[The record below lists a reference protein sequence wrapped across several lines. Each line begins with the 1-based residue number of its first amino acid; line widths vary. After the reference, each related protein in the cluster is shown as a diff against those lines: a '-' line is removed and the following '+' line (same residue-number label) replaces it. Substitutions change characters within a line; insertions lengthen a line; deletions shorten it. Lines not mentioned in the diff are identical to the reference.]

1 MGETRKG
8 IEKMKLCILSAVVG
22 CAATCLAAPFRAG
35 EGIANDR
42 ATGAHDRDVT
52 YVSRGQQDYYGYRG
66 YDLAIGGTL
75 FAWAM
80 PNEESSVTGLR
91 LNFGW
96 GLYRATRG
104 LDVGAFSVGREAS
117 ALQANLLGQFVT
129 GDAHG
134 LQVGGVNVVGGEM
147 CGVQIG
153 FVNVAERLSGL
164 QIGLLNFAVSQHF
177 FPILNMA
184 F

>member
-1 MGETRKG
+1 
-8 IEKMKLCILSAVVG
+8 MKCCFFAIVLGVAAV
-22 CAATCLAAPFRAG
+22 ASAAPFRAG

-42 ATGAHDRDVT
+42 ATGTHDRDVT

-75 FAWAM
+75 FAWAV
-80 PNEESSVTGLR
+80 PNEESSVTGVR
-91 LNFGW
+91 LNFGC
-96 GLYRATRG
+96 GAYRATRG
-104 LDVGAFSVGREAS
+104 LDLGAFSVSREAS
-117 ALQANLLGQFVT
+117 ALQANLLGQATT
-129 GDAHG
+129 GNMSG

-153 FVNVAERLSGL
+153 LVNVAERLSGV

-177 FPILNMA
+177 FPILNIA

>member
-1 MGETRKG
+1 MKG
-8 IEKMKLCILSAVVG
+8 CLFTVVVG
-22 CAATCLAAPFRAG
+22 LAAICSAAPFRAG

-42 ATGAHDRDVT
+42 ATGLHDRDVT

-75 FAWAM
+75 LAWAV
-80 PNEESSVTGLR
+80 PNEESVVTGLR

-96 GLYRATRG
+96 GSYRATRG
-104 LDVGAFSVGREAS
+104 LDVGAFSAGREAS
-117 ALQANLLGQFVT
+117 ALQVNLFGQFVT
-129 GDAHG
+129 GEAHG
-134 LQVGGVNVVGGEM
+134 LQIGGVNVVGGEM

-177 FPILNMA
+177 FPIVNIA

>member
-1 MGETRKG
+1 
-8 IEKMKLCILSAVVG
+8 MKRCLFMVVVG
-22 CAATCLAAPFRAG
+22 LAAVCSAAPFRAG

-42 ATGAHDRDVT
+42 ATGTHDRDVT

-66 YDLAIGGTL
+66 YDLAIGGSIL
-75 FAWAM
+75 AWAV

-96 GLYRATRG
+96 GVYRATRG
-104 LDVGAFSVGREAS
+104 LDVGAFSAGDAAS

-129 GDAHG
+129 GDARG

-153 FVNVAERLSGL
+153 VVNVAERLSGV
-164 QIGLLNFAVSQHF
+164 QVGLLNFAVSQRF
-177 FPILNMA
+177 FPILNVA